1 MGRVDRASPRDPP
14 LPHKNATTPPRLVE
28 RGSPIHAHEDPDD
41 DLLLFPAD
49 PASATEPTPTAPAG
63 DACRT
68 ATYIAALAQAKQALN
83 DEHTTLP
90 ELTRSLQQQ
99 QDLLVELQNSAQR
112 SRSASG
118 FTKKPRQNEKA
129 QPKDRKRPAPEL
141 LKEKHD
147 TAELFARLFFKHTAS
162 APLKVPPSA
171 AAVRTRALVT
181 LDVKTPFPSPDR
193 RRQRADLV
201 RQIGNRIQCY
211 HQGWPR
217 IYPRGIECII
227 TTGQSANPRTS
238 RISKS
243 YSAVLVLSIMTHH

>member
-1 MGRVDRASPRDPP
+1 MSCRSLLREADPPVAPRRSPERTRRPSPR
-14 LPHKNATTPPRLVE
+14 T
-28 RGSPIHAHEDPDD
+28 
-41 DLLLFPAD
+41 
-49 PASATEPTPTAPAG
+49 
-63 DACRT
+63 
-68 ATYIAALAQAKQALN
+68 
-83 DEHTTLP
+83 
-90 ELTRSLQQQ
+90 
-99 QDLLVELQNSAQR
+99 
-112 SRSASG
+112 ASG
-118 FTKKPRQNEKA
+118 LHPSCSRKNTSRQSFLR
-129 QPKDRKRPAPEL
+129 D
-141 LKEKHD
+141 
-147 TAELFARLFFKHTAS
+147 FRLFFKHTAS

-227 TTGQSANPRTS
+227 TAGQSANPRTS

-243 YSAVLVLSIMTHH
+243 YSAVLVLSIMTHR